1 MAVGRG
7 LHTISSSVS
16 MLSLLPVLLRS
27 SSSSNSSACGGQRC
41 FSCASQRSVDDARLR
56 LIIVHGLPLREDVH
70 DDDDDD
76 DVVDDEAGLAAFL
89 CASQRS
95 VDDARLRLIVHVL
108 PLRKDVPDDEEA
120 GVAAAFLFLC
130 ASHLSAESAAKPGLG
145 GDVAFMQEKERGRDE
160 AEDSALGGLVL
171 CASHLSSESAR
182 LGSLACGFGR
192 MMVATHGGVGS
203 SGSILQLG
211 GAGSSGG
218 RAACSMARCTR
229 ATGIAMV
236 DRDVEIVSLVARTTD
251 IYIGLGREPGT
262 TAGR

>member
-1 MAVGRG
+1 
-7 LHTISSSVS
+7 
-16 MLSLLPVLLRS
+16 
-27 SSSSNSSACGGQRC
+27 
-41 FSCASQRSVDDARLR
+41 
-56 LIIVHGLPLREDVH
+56 
-70 DDDDDD
+70 
-76 DVVDDEAGLAAFL
+76 
-89 CASQRS
+89 
-95 VDDARLRLIVHVL
+95 
-108 PLRKDVPDDEEA
+108 
-120 GVAAAFLFLC
+120 
-130 ASHLSAESAAKPGLG
+130 
-145 GDVAFMQEKERGRDE
+145 
-160 AEDSALGGLVL
+160 
-171 CASHLSSESAR
+171 
-182 LGSLACGFGR
+182 